1 MPGGCGF
8 TCLSGATRRS
18 FPSGFVPCRKASS
31 GTPLIR
37 QSAQVTGSS
46 LSDRGTSLRSCL
58 YHCRPRRLLDCESF
72 SGKTT
77 RRCQTDNF
85 PLEGRCAMVSGD
97 VRLEHNPSNQR
108 VPQNEKPYELSL
120 QVLSG
125 KNYTPERCN
134 FPFFLYSTP
143 KEREL
148 LLAG

>member
-1 MPGGCGF
+1 
-8 TCLSGATRRS
+8 
-18 FPSGFVPCRKASS
+18 
-31 GTPLIR
+31 
-37 QSAQVTGSS
+37 
-46 LSDRGTSLRSCL
+46 
-58 YHCRPRRLLDCESF
+58 
-72 SGKTT
+72 
-77 RRCQTDNF
+77 
-85 PLEGRCAMVSGD
+85 MVSGD

-125 KNYTPERCN
+125 KNYTPERRN